1 MRKER
6 GCVSDFT
13 RNARPALAGVPATGR
28 HGRSDG
34 PAGLV
39 VRERVDLSLASV
51 IARKGE
57 VDALRSLAKRA
68 YGLDLP
74 LAPRRVST
82 LLADAR
88 HMAFAWAGPAQW
100 LATRDGLDE
109 LETELVAALGTRAMI
124 AEQGDGRCVLRVS
137 GPNARQVLAKGLPI
151 DLDPRVFKPGDVAL
165 SVAAHVNAH
174 LWQLDDAPTYEMSVM
189 RSFAGSFWSWL
200 EASAAEFG
208 YEVADPRT

>member
-1 MRKER
+1 
-6 GCVSDFT
+6 VSDFT
-13 RNARPALAGVPATGR
+13 LNARPALAGDLVTGR
-28 HGRSDG
+28 HGRADG
-34 PAGLV
+34 ATGLV
-39 VRERVDLSLASV
+39 VRERFDLSLASV
-51 IARKGE
+51 IARRGE
-57 VDALRSLAKRA
+57 ADALLTLAKSA

-74 LAPRRVST
+74 LVPRRVST
-82 LLADAR
+82 LLPDGR

-100 LATRDGLDE
+100 LAIRDGIGAFE
-109 LETELVAALGTRAMI
+109 VELVAALGTRAMI

-137 GPNARQVLAKGLPI
+137 GPKARQVLAKGLPI

-165 SVAAHVNAH
+165 SVAAHVNVH

-208 YEVADPRT
+208 YEVADPRS